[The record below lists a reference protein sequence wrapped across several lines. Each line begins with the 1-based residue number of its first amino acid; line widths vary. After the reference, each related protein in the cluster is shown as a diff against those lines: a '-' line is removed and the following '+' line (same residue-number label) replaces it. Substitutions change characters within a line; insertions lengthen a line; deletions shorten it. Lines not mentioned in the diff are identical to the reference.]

1 MAGENFQ
8 LQEISL
14 QDLDFMNDDFDFDSK
29 AVSDLP
35 ANFSL
40 GVSHVQSK
48 IDQILKN
55 IENAPKEIESCPHTN
70 YWSFKNNSDSR
81 RMAENV
87 VQGLGSKN
95 ENSPVENLNAIE
107 LDNHIGSFLLSIRK
121 TDGSEY
127 EPDTLTSYHR
137 GIDRYLKEKK
147 SSYRIMFDKEFQNS
161 RDILARE
168 GKSTTQSG
176 PTDRR

>member
-1 MAGENFQ
+1 MNRKTQPSQKENQEPLVFINLEDNEKENFVTN
-8 LQEISL
+8 
-14 QDLDFMNDDFDFDSK
+14 M
-29 AVSDLP
+29 
-35 ANFSL
+35 
-40 GVSHVQSK
+40 
-48 IDQILKN
+48 KN
-55 IENAPKEIESCPHTN
+55 KNTVRKTESVIKTFRAFL
-70 YWSFKNNSDSR
+70 S
-81 RMAENV
+81 
-87 VQGLGSKN
+87 SKN

>member
-1 MAGENFQ
+1 MKTENESENATPAKGKSRALVFINLEDNEKENF
-8 LQEISL
+8 
-14 QDLDFMNDDFDFDSK
+14 
-29 AVSDLP
+29 V
-35 ANFSL
+35 
-40 GVSHVQSK
+40 
-48 IDQILKN
+48 KN
-55 IENAPKEIESCPHTN
+55 MKNKNTVRKTESVIKTFRAFL
-70 YWSFKNNSDSR
+70 S
-81 RMAENV
+81 
-87 VQGLGSKN
+87 SKN